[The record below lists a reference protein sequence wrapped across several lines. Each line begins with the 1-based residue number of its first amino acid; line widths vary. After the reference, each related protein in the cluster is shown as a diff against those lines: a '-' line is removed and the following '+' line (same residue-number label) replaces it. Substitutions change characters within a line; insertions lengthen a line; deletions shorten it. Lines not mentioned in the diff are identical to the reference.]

1 MNALKHG
8 TRSFFSPS
16 CFKGMQLATQLSS
29 RSSFYTRAPSQQ
41 FAPRAFLSSFATA
54 DICDSYGLD
63 VSKISSDHGVKVI
76 DPSLNFKNFGG
87 QSEFCGSI
95 VTIKA
100 YESNP
105 LVRATLQ
112 EDGNGRVL
120 VVDAGGSTRCAMLGG
135 NLAEIGEKNGWAG
148 IVVYG
153 CIRDSKEIS
162 NICIGVKALNTHPVK
177 SHKDEKG
184 VRDVPLH
191 FGGVTIRPGDYMYSD
206 SDGILIMPGPVK

>member
-1 MNALKHG
+1 
-8 TRSFFSPS
+8 
-16 CFKGMQLATQLSS
+16 
-29 RSSFYTRAPSQQ
+29 
-41 FAPRAFLSSFATA
+41 
-54 DICDSYGLD
+54 

-184 VRDVPLH
+184 VRYCLVSAMIAKLNQDDETFFLGMCLCTLVESRSVLEI
-191 FGGVTIRPGDYMYSD
+191 TCIRTLMEY
-206 SDGILIMPGPVK
+206 